1 MKAQLTIVALAFFA
15 LSPFA
20 HADAPGR
27 HPGYLHALTDLR
39 DARWNLQNRPGD
51 GAVSGQENVAL
62 SEIERALGDVKT
74 AARFD
79 EKDLREVPRVDARL
93 DRPGRLHHALDLLR
107 QAHADLD
114 GEEDNPAARGLK
126 RGALEHVD
134 RAVAATEHA
143 IRDVEYH
150 R

>member
-1 MKAQLTIVALAFFA
+1 MKAQLTIIAVAFFA

-39 DARWNLQNRPGD
+39 DARWNLKNRPGD
-51 GAVSGQENVAL
+51 AAVSGHEDVAL
-62 SEIERALGDVKT
+62 SEIERALSDVKT

-79 EKDLREVPRVDARL
+79 EKDLRVAEPVDAHL

-114 GEEDNPAARGLK
+114 AEEDNPAVRGLK
-126 RGALEHVD
+126 HSALAHVD
-134 RAVAATEHA
+134 RAAEATEHA

-150 R
+150 H